1 MSKLLCDVCRQNPAT
16 VHVARIADGKM
27 SKQHLCEECAS
38 HVKSGLDDAAQ
49 SFLAHLQE
57 SDGVINGD
65 VINLDEIDADAIE
78 QIFSENLDLPP
89 DEMAELVA
97 EVHTMLDEVTDDGD
111 AFDGETFG
119 DETFGD
125 ETFNGSEFDGALAE
139 GETEDD
145 GNFENEEAT
154 NDPFAGDAFS
164 PVNDT
169 APAPGVLPVSGPL
182 EVHSA
187 RCAKCGTTWDRLRE
201 DGRAGC
207 AYCYEAFED
216 KLREVMAR
224 MQRETHHVGKTP
236 RAAQRRRRR
245 LEQLRDKRDHRLQML
260 QRRLQEAVAQE
271 NYEDAAALRDKIKM
285 VSSTIVND
293 EV

>member
-1 MSKLLCDVCRQNPAT
+1 MKKLCDVCQSSPAA
-16 VHVARIADGKM
+16 VHVAHIAHGKM
-27 SKQHLCEECAS
+27 TKQHLCEECARQS
-38 HVKSGLDDAAQ
+38 ESGLDDVAQ
-49 SFLAHLQE
+49 SFMAHLQE
-57 SDGVINGD
+57 SDD
-65 VINLDEIDADAIE
+65 VIDLGEMDADALE
-78 QIFSENLDLPP
+78 QIFSDSLDLPP
-89 DEMAELVA
+89 DEMAELMA
-97 EVHTMLDEVTDDGD
+97 EVQSMLGEAISDGD
-111 AFDGETFG
+111 EFG
-119 DETFGD
+119 DEFPDGEFPDEESESGGD
-125 ETFNGSEFDGALAE
+125 GDY
-139 GETEDD
+139 
-145 GNFENEEAT
+145 ENS
-154 NDPFAGDAFS
+154 DPFADNSFLADAFS
-164 PVNDT
+164 SLQAD
-169 APAPGVLPVSGPL
+169 APAPGVLPASGPR

-224 MQRETHHVGKTP
+224 MQRDAQHVGKTP

-293 EV
+293 EE